1 MNESASKPNHLA
13 RLREAVV
20 NNPDSPEAQMR
31 LGSALVHTASLNE
44 AEQALRR
51 AVELEPNYAEAWIN
65 LGGVLMTRHDFEG
78 CVEANQ
84 KAAACRPDLALAHY
98 NQGLGHM
105 FLGQSEEML
114 DCFRRVVELEADNP
128 GGNYYLAVAL
138 FAVGQVAQA
147 KPVLNKAL
155 ALGWAPQPEF
165 IRAIS
170 RERGGCAP
178 TLELGAKEQDQSQDP
193 SSKEE

>member
-1 MNESASKPNHLA
+1 MIETEEKRSRLA
-13 RLREAVV
+13 KLREAVAA
-20 NNPDSPEAQMR
+20 NPDSPEAHMR
-31 LGSALVHTASLNE
+31 LGTALVRTASQKE
-44 AEQALRR
+44 AEQVLRR
-51 AVELEPNYAEAWIN
+51 AVELEPDYAEAWIN

-78 CVEANQ
+78 CIEANR
-84 KAAACRPDLALAHY
+84 KAAGCRPDLVLAHY

-114 DCFRRVVELEADNP
+114 TCFRKVVELNGEHP
-128 GGNYYLAVAL
+128 GGNYYLSVSL
-138 FAVGQVAQA
+138 FAVGQVAEA
-147 KPVLNKAL
+147 KAVLNKAL
-155 ALGWAPQPEF
+155 QLGFSPQPEF

-178 TLELGAKEQDQSQDP
+178 TLEVEAKQQQQSQDP